1 MKKIT
6 LLKSMLLLCALVAGS
21 SSVWADD
28 TYYVK
33 VSSASELVDGGTYI
47 IGDVV
52 SSTAYAFVAVNDKS
66 KGTTVSAGLSV
77 IGNSIKVASDAETK
91 PCEFILNATS
101 TANVYT
107 LKISGGNYLGYN
119 SGTNY
124 QTVATLPTGSGLT
137 KYQWTITYN
146 STYSCFT
153 MVNVNSTSRV
163 MLRKNNASPQ
173 VYGPYSDSNM
183 GNADYNVA
191 TIYKKCSAKFAAGKT
206 LVSFSCASNAIDLA
220 HLPSGLYAYKVS
232 AANATSVTLTEVT
245 EAVTAN
251 TGLILKGTAGETYNI
266 PTVAS
271 GTDISTS
278 NLLVASN
285 GTSNVTSA
293 YVLSGGKFHPVQA
306 AGIIIPAG
314 KAYLPAGLLNAH
326 ELDIEFDNGDVTGIK
341 AVEAQKAFD
350 GAFYNLAGQRVAQP
364 TKGLYIV
371 NGKKVI
377 IK

>member
-1 MKKIT
+1 
-6 LLKSMLLLCALVAGS
+6 MLLLCALVVGS
-21 SSVWADD
+21 TSVWADD

-52 SSTAYAFVAVNDKS
+52 SSTAYAFVAVNNKS

-101 TANVYT
+101 KANVYT

-119 SGTNY
+119 SGTDY
-124 QTVATLPTGSGLT
+124 QTAATLPTGSDLT
-137 KYQWTITYN
+137 KYQWTISYN

-173 VYGPYSDSNM
+173 VYGPYSDQNM

-191 TIYKKCSAKFAAGKT
+191 TIYKKCSAKFAADKT

-245 EAVTAN
+245 EAVAAN

-271 GTDISTS
+271 GTNISAS
-278 NLLVASN
+278 NLLVATDGTSTVSDAAVLSN
-285 GTSNVTSA
+285 GE
-293 YVLSGGKFHPVQA
+293 FHPLT
-306 AGIIIPAG
+306 AGVIAAG
-314 KAYLPAGLLNAH
+314 KAYLPYAKIDGGNPFKGGAH
-326 ELDIEFDNGDVTGIK
+326 ALDIVFDNGDVTG
-341 AVEAQKAFD
+341 VEQVAKSQD
-350 GAFYNLAGQRVAQP
+350 SWLNGQFYDLQGRKVAQP
-364 TKGLYIV
+364 TKGLYTV
-371 NGKKVI
+371 NGKKVV